1 MAGGERGLILSLP
14 GPGLRGACCWIPL
27 GAGSGPLV
35 SALVHAGF
43 VILRPR
49 SPGGEISA
57 ERVAAVADGIPS
69 PRCTPL
75 NSCCCNP
82 SVARAGPPVPVLI
95 HSGVVVRLPRPTGGR
110 APAGRIVTIAVV
122 LFFSCRAPIDICCCN
137 PPGAYA
143 VPLVPV
149 RIHAGVVVR
158 RPLPTDGVTA
168 AGSVESIVSGRK
180 PSCCSP
186 ISCCSC
192 SPPVAGTAPPV
203 PVLIH
208 AGVVV
213 HLPHPTGG
221 RVPAG
226 RIVTIA
232 GVLFSSCRAPI
243 DSCCNPP
250 GIYAVS
256 RVPVRIHAGVVVRRP
271 RSIDKAT
278 AAGCVA
284 AVVGGGTPSCCSP
297 ISS

>member
-82 SVARAGPPVPVLI
+82 PVARAGPPVSVLI
-95 HSGVVVRLPRPTGGR
+95 HAGVVVRLPRPTGGR
-110 APAGRIVTIAVV
+110 APARRIVTIAVI
-122 LFFSCRAPIDICCCN
+122 LFPSCRAPIDRRCCS

-143 VPLVPV
+143 VSLVPV
-149 RIHAGVVVR
+149 CIHAGVVVR
-158 RPLPTDGVTA
+158 CTRPTDGVTCARSIA
-168 AGSVESIVSGRK
+168 AVGGGRK

-186 ISCCSC
+186 ISSSSC
-192 SPPVAGTAPPV
+192 SPPVARAAPPV

-213 HLPHPTGG
+213 HLPGPTGG
-221 RVPAG
+221 RALAG
-226 RIVTIA
+226 CIVTIA
-232 GVLFSSCRAPI
+232 GALSS
-243 DSCCNPP
+243 S
-250 GIYAVS
+250 
-256 RVPVRIHAGVVVRRP
+256 
-271 RSIDKAT
+271 
-278 AAGCVA
+278 
-284 AVVGGGTPSCCSP
+284 
-297 ISS
+297 